1 MKRPGKV
8 GCSRPVGQQPPRRP
22 LGAGRWRLRPGL
34 LLLEG
39 QADWTQEVKRRGELT
54 QAASMEL
61 GPLILLLGV
70 LALALELE
78 PVQVQVQVQV
88 LEPVQVLEQALVPER
103 SALLVPVPL
112 LGRSVL
118 EPALVPV
125 LVLVLVL
132 ELARAPLALVPQL
145 A

>member
-1 MKRPGKV
+1 
-8 GCSRPVGQQPPRRP
+8 
-22 LGAGRWRLRPGL
+22 
-34 LLLEG
+34 
-39 QADWTQEVKRRGELT
+39 
-54 QAASMEL
+54 MEL

-70 LALALELE
+70 LALALE
-78 PVQVQVQVQV
+78 QVLVPALVQV

-125 LVLVLVL
+125 PVLVL
-132 ELARAPLALVPQL
+132 ELQLARAPLALVPQL

>member
-1 MKRPGKV
+1 
-8 GCSRPVGQQPPRRP
+8 
-22 LGAGRWRLRPGL
+22 LRPGL

-70 LALALELE
+70 LALALALE
-78 PVQVQVQVQV
+78 

-125 LVLVLVL
+125 PVLVL
-132 ELARAPLALVPQL
+132 ELQLARAPLALVPQL

>member
-1 MKRPGKV
+1 M
-8 GCSRPVGQQPPRRP
+8 
-22 LGAGRWRLRPGL
+22 RPGL

-70 LALALELE
+70 LALALALELE

-125 LVLVLVL
+125 LVLVLEL
-132 ELARAPLALVPQL
+132 QLARAPLALVPQL

>member
-8 GCSRPVGQQPPRRP
+8 GCSRPVGLQPPRRP

-70 LALALELE
+70 LALALALAL
-78 PVQVQVQVQV
+78 VLVLVQVQV

-125 LVLVLVL
+125 LVLVLEL
-132 ELARAPLALVPQL
+132 QLARAPLALVPQL

>member
-1 MKRPGKV
+1 
-8 GCSRPVGQQPPRRP
+8 
-22 LGAGRWRLRPGL
+22 LRPGL

-70 LALALELE
+70 LALALE
-78 PVQVQVQVQV
+78 PVQVQV

-125 LVLVLVL
+125 LVLELQ
-132 ELARAPLALVPQL
+132 LARAPLALVPQL

>member
-1 MKRPGKV
+1 M
-8 GCSRPVGQQPPRRP
+8 
-22 LGAGRWRLRPGL
+22 RPGL

-70 LALALELE
+70 LALALALELELE
-78 PVQVQVQVQV
+78 PVQVQV

-125 LVLVLVL
+125 PVLVL
-132 ELARAPLALVPQL
+132 ELQLARAPLALVPQL

>member
-70 LALALELE
+70 LALALALELE
-78 PVQVQVQVQV
+78 PVQVQV

-125 LVLVLVL
+125 PVLVL
-132 ELARAPLALVPQL
+132 ELQLARAPLALVPQL

>member
-1 MKRPGKV
+1 
-8 GCSRPVGQQPPRRP
+8 
-22 LGAGRWRLRPGL
+22 
-34 LLLEG
+34 LEG

-70 LALALELE
+70 LALALE
-78 PVQVQVQVQV
+78 QVLVPALVQV

-125 LVLVLVL
+125 PVLVL
-132 ELARAPLALVPQL
+132 ELQLARAPLALVPQL

>member
-1 MKRPGKV
+1 
-8 GCSRPVGQQPPRRP
+8 
-22 LGAGRWRLRPGL
+22 
-34 LLLEG
+34 LEG

-70 LALALELE
+70 LALALALELE
-78 PVQVQVQVQV
+78 PVQVQV

-125 LVLVLVL
+125 PVLVL
-132 ELARAPLALVPQL
+132 ELQLARAPLALVPQL